1 MYRIFC
7 NNGVRNTF
15 FLLNNVLWCVR
26 PFFFFNTISLNA
38 CIFLYCWKF
47 WVFCIFGEFSPKMEL
62 FQHAK
67 INNIQFQ
74 NFLKI
79 KIQLYN
85 NHESDNLN
93 TLTSLVIWGIVVEN
107 CHQFVYTFN
116 MLKIPQIS
124 MTLKVS
130 RSNIPF
136 LTSWFT

>member
-1 MYRIFC
+1 MQKLTIF
-7 NNGVRNTF
+7 NF
-15 FLLNNVLWCVR
+15 
-26 PFFFFNTISLNA
+26 
-38 CIFLYCWKF
+38 
-47 WVFCIFGEFSPKMEL
+47 
-62 FQHAK
+62 K
-67 INNIQFQ
+67 I
-74 NFLKI
+74 FLKI